1 MATGKRY
8 YWIKLRDTFL
18 TSDTIDFFMSQPE
31 GANYV
36 VLYQALC
43 LKTINTDG
51 RLERVIG
58 EVVIPYDVDKIQRDC
73 KWFSADTI
81 RIALGL
87 YKKFGL
93 IYEDQNGTL
102 VLTNHAE
109 MVGSETTWA
118 AQKRNQNQKRIEG
131 GDQGGNLGG
140 NLVESEVENFH
151 PEIRDKRLDT
161 RDQILD
167 KDTRVVGVGEPPATA
182 AEAQTLESFA
192 ANNLSGFN
200 AVCFEEFGEYMKDFP
215 NDMIIYAIKEAGA
228 HGKPYWAYVRKILQR
243 WQSEHITTLEQAKL
257 SERKPTQAAPKPQ
270 AVTKGDM
277 NYTQHD
283 YTSNDYDWMNGN
295 EDLEKLYGG
304 GA

>member
-151 PEIRDKRLDT
+151 PEIRDKRLDI

-200 AVCFEEFGEYMKDFP
+200 AVCFEEFGEYMKEFP
-215 NDMIIYAIKEAGA
+215 DDMMIYAIKEAGA
-228 HGKPYWAYVRKILQR
+228 HGKPFWAYVRKILQR
-243 WQSEHITTLEQAKL
+243 WQSEHIVTLEQAKL
-257 SERKPTQAAPKPQ
+257 SERKPAQAAPVQ
-270 AVTKGDM
+270 TKGDM

-283 YTSNDYDWMNGN
+283 YSSSDYDWLQGGKN

-304 GA
+304 DA

>member
-167 KDTRVVGVGEPPATA
+167 KDTRVVGVGESPATA

-215 NDMIIYAIKEAGA
+215 NDMMIYAIKEAGA

-257 SERKPTQAAPKPQ
+257 NERKPTQSAQ
-270 AVTKGDM
+270 AQTKGDM
-277 NYTQHD
+277 NYLQHEYKASD
-283 YTSNDYDWMNGN
+283 FDDRN
-295 EDLEKLYGG
+295 EDLERLYGG
-304 GA
+304 Q

>member
-257 SERKPTQAAPKPQ
+257 SERKPTQAAPIQPQ
-270 AVTKGDM
+270 AKGDM

-283 YTSNDYDWMNGN
+283 YTSSDYDWMKGN